1 MSEES
6 PHMNHVN
13 WTDIPARSRSA
24 IESLVGPVGTAVPD
38 DSGRN
43 AHLAST
49 LYVPGGKVFIKG
61 LPSNHKTTYR
71 QNNEAT
77 IGPSV
82 CGISPAVLHHE
93 DTGEW
98 NFLVFE
104 HFEGRHADLT
114 PESPDL
120 VAIPSLLYKLLAT
133 GVHDISVSLPV
144 EERWARFGDGLDLSL
159 LAGDCLVHTDLNK
172 RNILMGKTRS
182 VLVDWSLPG
191 RGASW
196 LNVAFMISSLI
207 SEGCSPAQAERWA
220 HEFFEEWR
228 QTDSTAIDT
237 FVRAL
242 VRRREEQAVRCS
254 EPRRAQRRRLAQLAR
269 QWLQHRGQAP

>member
-6 PHMNHVN
+6 PHTNHLN
-13 WTDIPARSRSA
+13 WGDLPARSRSA
-24 IESLVGPVGTAVPD
+24 IESLVGRVGTAVPD
-38 DSGRN
+38 DAGLN

-49 LYVPGGKVFIKG
+49 LHVPGGKVFIKG
-61 LPSNHKTTYR
+61 LPSNHKTAYR

-82 CGISPAVLHHE
+82 REISPTVLHHG

-104 HFEGRHADLT
+104 HFEGRHANLA

-120 VAIPSLLYKLLAT
+120 VAIPSMLHKLLAT
-133 GVHDISVSLPV
+133 AEHDTSVSLPV
-144 EERWARFGDGLDLSL
+144 EERWARFGDGLNLSL

-220 HEFFEEWR
+220 QDFFEEWR
-228 QTDSTAIDT
+228 RTDSAAIDT
-237 FVRAL
+237 FVQAL
-242 VRRREEQAVRCS
+242 LRRREEQAVMCS
-254 EPRRAQRRRLAQLAR
+254 EPRRAERRRLAQLAQ